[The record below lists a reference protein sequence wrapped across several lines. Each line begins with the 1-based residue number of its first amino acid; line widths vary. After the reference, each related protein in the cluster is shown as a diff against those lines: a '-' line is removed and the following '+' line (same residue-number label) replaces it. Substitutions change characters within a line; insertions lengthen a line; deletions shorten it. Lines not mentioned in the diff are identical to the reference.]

1 MLYLLVFIIGLITVV
16 VYNYLFTDNVL
27 ENYVEKL
34 ISNATFKDIS
44 ELITGHTGFA
54 NNIGV
59 KIFYEDLCSCEKPIA
74 TVLLINGSSES
85 LLQWPEMMVSTI
97 LKNNF
102 RVIKFDNR
110 GVGMSDWVKNWSKSN
125 SYNLND
131 MALDALAVT
140 NHLKID
146 KFHLIGC

>member
-1 MLYLLVFIIGLITVV
+1 MLYLFAFIIGLVTVV

-59 KIFYEDLCSCEKPIA
+59 KIFYEDLCLCEKPIA
-74 TVLLINGSSES
+74 T
-85 LLQWPEMMVSTI
+85 
-97 LKNNF
+97 
-102 RVIKFDNR
+102 D
-110 GVGMSDWVKNWSKSN
+110 
-125 SYNLND
+125 
-131 MALDALAVT
+131 
-140 NHLKID
+140 
-146 KFHLIGC
+146 